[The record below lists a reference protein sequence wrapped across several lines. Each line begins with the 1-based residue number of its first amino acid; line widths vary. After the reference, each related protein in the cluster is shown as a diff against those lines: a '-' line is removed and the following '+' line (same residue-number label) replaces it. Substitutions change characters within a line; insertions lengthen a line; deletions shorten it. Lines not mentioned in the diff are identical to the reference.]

1 MVIVMSACAHL
12 LAVEQGKQMHG
23 YAIRNAFEYDVVMS
37 NAIVD
42 MYAKCGVVSFAHK
55 LFARM
60 RKRDI
65 ESWNAIIA
73 GYSQNG
79 YLNEALAFL
88 NEMQI
93 QGIKPNSMTMISIL
107 PACANFI
114 ALQQGKQIHGYAIRS
129 GFESN
134 VVVGNALVDMYA
146 KCGNVNIAHKLFERM
161 AERNVVS
168 WNAIIAGYSQNSQPH
183 ESLAFFN
190 KMQAQG
196 TKPNSITIVSVL
208 PACADLLAI
217 DQGKQIHGFHFCS
230 LIRDIYKGISLMT
243 TRSLIFQVY
252 NASRKNLL
260 DFSTRP
266 IFY

>member
-1 MVIVMSACAHL
+1 
-12 LAVEQGKQMHG
+12 
-23 YAIRNAFEYDVVMS
+23 
-37 NAIVD
+37 

-88 NEMQI
+88 NEMKI

-129 GFESN
+129 GFESD
-134 VVVGNALVDMYA
+134 VVVGNALVDMWE
-146 KCGNVNIAHKLFERM
+146 C
-161 AERNVVS
+161 
-168 WNAIIAGYSQNSQPH
+168 
-183 ESLAFFN
+183 
-190 KMQAQG
+190 
-196 TKPNSITIVSVL
+196 
-208 PACADLLAI
+208 
-217 DQGKQIHGFHFCS
+217 
-230 LIRDIYKGISLMT
+230 
-243 TRSLIFQVY
+243 
-252 NASRKNLL
+252 
-260 DFSTRP
+260 
-266 IFY
+266 